1 MPDTTPGFDVGA
13 PGNRPPGA
21 DSMIAGAATS
31 KPKFPPAPPSGPKPT
46 KKSPPGPGKMEPV
59 RDFPA
64 YQDGPSGGLGGADMI
79 GRRVEL
85 VGG

>member
-31 KPKFPPAPPSGPKPT
+31 KPKFPP
-46 KKSPPGPGKMEPV
+46 GPGKMEPV

-79 GRRVEL
+79 GR
-85 VGG
+85 